1 VIKMPIKSWSVELSS
16 NWVAWL
22 SGRA

>member
-16 NWVAWL
+16 NWVTWL